1 MRRAAMV
8 MTWVL
13 VIVIAAGLIPA
24 GASKLAGKSATRW
37 RERFLKWGYPT
48 KTVIVVGVAELA
60 CAIGLLISKTRMAA
74 AIGVIVLMT
83 GAFGTHLLNGEVRRI
98 IPPLVLG
105 GAAVAIVVLAR
116 GRSLS
121 TNSSG

>member
-1 MRRAAMV
+1 MRKAGMV
-8 MTWVL
+8 MTWVF
-13 VIVIAAGLIPA
+13 VIAIAVVMIPA
-24 GASKLAGKSATRW
+24 GASKLTGKSATRW
-37 RERFLKWGYPT
+37 RERFLKWGYPG

-60 CAIGLLISKTRMAA
+60 CGIGLLVSRTRIAA

-116 GRSLS
+116 RRSPS
-121 TNSSG
+121 TNLSG